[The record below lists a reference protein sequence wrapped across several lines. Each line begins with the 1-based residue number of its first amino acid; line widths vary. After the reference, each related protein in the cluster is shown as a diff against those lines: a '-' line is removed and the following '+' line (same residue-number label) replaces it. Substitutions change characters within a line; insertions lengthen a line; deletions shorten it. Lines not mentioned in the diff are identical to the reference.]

1 MALLT
6 LIEGGVLERHPQLKV
21 GFLESGCGWLP
32 YWLWRLDRE
41 YESSRSEVADNVKM
55 KPSEYFRRQC
65 YVSME
70 PSEPH
75 LSQVIEYIGSDNIL
89 FGSDYPHGEYE
100 SDIVEQVVA
109 LEGQLPQG
117 TVEKILWENPARFY
131 GIG

>member
-1 MALLT
+1 M
-6 LIEGGVLERHPQLKV
+6 
-21 GFLESGCGWLP
+21 
-32 YWLWRLDRE
+32 
-41 YESSRSEVADNVKM
+41 ADNVKM

-65 YVSME
+65 FVSME